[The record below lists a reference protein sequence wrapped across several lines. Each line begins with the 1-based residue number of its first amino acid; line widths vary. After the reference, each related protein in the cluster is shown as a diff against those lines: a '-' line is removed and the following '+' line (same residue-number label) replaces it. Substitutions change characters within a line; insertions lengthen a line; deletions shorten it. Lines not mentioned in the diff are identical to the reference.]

1 LKIFDSD
8 KKKGEVTLKTE
19 NLNDLWTLYN
29 VISKDDHITARTN
42 RRVIIKEGTQG
53 TRKQMRLTLK
63 VENVAFHEFSNRL
76 RIKGTIIEGPDDLVS
91 FGTYHTFNIEP
102 GQKIKIVKDQWL
114 KNELSRLK
122 KSSKFESNFVMI
134 IIAIETGLAT
144 ISLITNFSHKHI
156 STIKKNIPGKRYE
169 QSHRNKAYKEFFSDV
184 KRVLEENLKNIEVN
198 LILICGPGNTR
209 DLFIKYLKDTG
220 APSYLSKIKNIHAS
234 SGTES
239 AILES
244 LKSKELTELK
254 EKVKIIQETERIQEL
269 FKLLSTDDELIR
281 IGLEEIS
288 ISAEKGS
295 IKELFLADTLIRGTS
310 KDFKLKIENV
320 INDVEYAGGEIHI
333 LNSEQPTGRQI
344 IDLGS
349 IIAILRYK
357 E

>member
-1 LKIFDSD
+1 
-8 KKKGEVTLKTE
+8 
-19 NLNDLWTLYN
+19 
-29 VISKDDHITARTN
+29 VISQGDIVTARTN

-53 TRKQMRLTLK
+53 TRKQMVLTLK
-63 VENVAFHEFSNRL
+63 VENAAFHEFSNRL
-76 RIKGTIIEGPDDLVS
+76 RIKGTILEGPDDLVS

-102 GQKIKIVKDQWL
+102 GQKITIVKDQWL
-114 KNELSRLK
+114 KNELQRLK

-169 QSHRNKAYKEFFSDV
+169 QSHRNKAYNDFFSDI
-184 KRVLEENLKNIEVN
+184 KRVLEENLNNIEVN

-209 DLFIKYLKDTG
+209 DIFIKYLKETG
-220 APSYLSKIKNIHAS
+220 TPAYISHIKSIHAS

-244 LKSKELTELK
+244 LKSKELMDLK
-254 EKVKIIQETERIQEL
+254 EKVKIFQETEKIQDI
-269 FKLLSTDDELIR
+269 FKLLSTDDDLIK
-281 IGLEEIS
+281 IGLDEIAA
-288 ISAEKGS
+288 SAKQGS

-310 KDFKLKIENV
+310 KDFKLKIEDV
-320 INDVEYAGGEIHI
+320 MNDVEYAGGEIHI